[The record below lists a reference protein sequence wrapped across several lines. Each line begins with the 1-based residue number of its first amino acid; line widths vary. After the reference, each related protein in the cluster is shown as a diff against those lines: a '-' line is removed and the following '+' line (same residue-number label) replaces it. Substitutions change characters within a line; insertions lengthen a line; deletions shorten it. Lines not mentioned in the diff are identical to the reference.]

1 MPNPQT
7 PSPIARTLDRAFEGA
22 AWLILGLT
30 PVLINVYNVDAYR
43 TVQATFASIL
53 VALALCCW
61 AIARCLSR
69 SWADVGRVPML
80 YPIGFLGLW
89 TLLTVPRSPAPPLGL
104 ASWWNLV
111 AYLGFWIALSDVTA
125 REPKLRW
132 RLLVPILFGFVAN
145 GVIGVMQY
153 QHVDFMALSRG
164 LPQAPWLLNY
174 FAGLDAPS
182 KLGSAAGM
190 LGNQNVLGGY
200 LIAAIPLLLLAGS
213 ALLAKRERPALAVAL
228 VASGLVGSA
237 SLVATQT
244 RGAWVGLVLGLAWAA
259 AALLAHY
266 GSALRRLSAK
276 TLIAV
281 ALGLAVVGGGLA
293 VKGEAIGLNRA
304 IAKLQTAGTDNTSQQ
319 RINAWHVAKTMAD
332 ERPVVGHGLGTY
344 KILYFKYLVKTFN
357 GQPIP
362 PSMHH
367 RYVQAHN
374 DFIQLAGETGYLGLI
389 LGLVLLFGFAG
400 GGTWWMLKHP
410 SAELSERML
419 VLGGVAGVVAM
430 AGSAIFGFPFHI
442 ASSSALAVGVAGL
455 AGGVWTQQ
463 RREGASAEEAI
474 PAYSSGQLAVYTYA
488 LPIAIAFVTFAVTWS
503 VWNPYQADKLTKQG
517 QELYKVGRVPE
528 AQSVLDQAIRLD
540 PERGDARLLMGLI
553 YAVYGRFDQS
563 EKELLA
569 AQRSYDDVTLHYYL
583 GRVYES
589 VNRLD
594 QARTEYQNA
603 LHYFP
608 AGLDITKAV
617 SERLAIL
624 DQATK
629 GAPVTAGGK

>member
-1 MPNPQT
+1 M
-7 PSPIARTLDRAFEGA
+7 
-22 AWLILGLT
+22 
-30 PVLINVYNVDAYR
+30 
-43 TVQATFASIL
+43 
-53 VALALCCW
+53 
-61 AIARCLSR
+61 
-69 SWADVGRVPML
+69 
-80 YPIGFLGLW
+80 
-89 TLLTVPRSPAPPLGL
+89 
-104 ASWWNLV
+104 
-111 AYLGFWIALSDVTA
+111 
-125 REPKLRW
+125 
-132 RLLVPILFGFVAN
+132 
-145 GVIGVMQY
+145 
-153 QHVDFMALSRG
+153 
-164 LPQAPWLLNY
+164 
-174 FAGLDAPS
+174 
-182 KLGSAAGM
+182 
-190 LGNQNVLGGY
+190 
-200 LIAAIPLLLLAGS
+200 
-213 ALLAKRERPALAVAL
+213 
-228 VASGLVGSA
+228 
-237 SLVATQT
+237 ATQT
-244 RGAWVGLVLGLAWAA
+244 RGAWVGLFLGLAWAA
-259 AALLAHY
+259 IALVAHY
-266 GSALRRLSAK
+266 GTALRRLSAK
-276 TLIAV
+276 TWIAV
-281 ALGLAVVGGGLA
+281 ALGLVVVGGGLA

-357 GQPIP
+357 GQAIP
-362 PSMHH
+362 ASMHH

-374 DFIQLAGETGYLGLI
+374 DFIQLAGETGYLGLALSLI
-389 LGLVLLFGFAG
+389 LLLGFAG
-400 GGTWWMLKHP
+400 GGTWWMLKQP
-410 SAELSERML
+410 AIALAERML
-419 VLGGVAGVVAM
+419 VLGGITGVIAM

-463 RREGASAEEAI
+463 RRAASPEA
-474 PAYSSGQLAVYTYA
+474 PAPDYSPAQLAVYTYA
-488 LPIAIAFVTFAVTWS
+488 LPIAVAFVTFAVCWS

-528 AQSVLDQAIRLD
+528 AQVALDQAIRLD

-553 YAVYGRFDQS
+553 YAVYGRFDES

-594 QARTEYQNA
+594 DARAEYQNA

-629 GAPVTAGGK
+629 GIPAPTGTK